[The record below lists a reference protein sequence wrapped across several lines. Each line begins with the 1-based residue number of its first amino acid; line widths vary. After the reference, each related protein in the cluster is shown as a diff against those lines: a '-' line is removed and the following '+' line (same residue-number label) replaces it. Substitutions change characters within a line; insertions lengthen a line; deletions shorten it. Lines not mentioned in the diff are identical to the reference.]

1 MFPGSVSETEPSP
14 SYALGPRLSLPARI
28 RSFRFFRLAAIW
40 EAFFVALASLRQ
52 NKLRTALTLIGII
65 VGVTAVIAVVT
76 IIKGLDQTVAQ
87 TFSSQGST
95 VFTIS
100 KRPRVITSREEFIK
114 YNKRKD
120 ITEDDALAIF
130 RLCTSCW
137 RTGIAANDVVAMKHG
152 SQKADS
158 VQLRAITPTAMFDID
173 GVTIDAGRFWSE
185 TEGNSAHEVCVVGSD
200 IVTNFFPNES
210 AEHTIGQDVWAGG
223 HVYRIVGVLQPLGKI
238 FGVSRDERIFIPF
251 ATYKKDFGLNVARGA
266 FNTTGSLVVFI
277 QTQSA
282 GQLEAAEDQVRAVM
296 RNRRGKSFKDDDDGF
311 ALETEDVFLNLYSSA
326 TSNIYLVTIGVAA
339 ISLVVGGIVVMNIM
353 LVSVTE
359 RTKEIGIRKAVGARR
374 KDILTQFLIEAVMVT
389 AIGGAFGVLTG
400 FGTAWLIALA
410 IGFPLLFS
418 VWSAVLGVGVS
429 SIVGVVSGLWPA
441 WRAARLDPIEA
452 LRAE

>member
-1 MFPGSVSETEPSP
+1 MFPGSASETTPPPDDTFGRVSK
-14 SYALGPRLSLPARI
+14 PARV
-28 RSFRFFRLAAIW
+28 RSVRLFRLAAIW
-40 EAFFVALASLRQ
+40 EAFFVALGSLRQ
-52 NKLRTALTLIGII
+52 NKLRTALTLIGIV

-100 KRPRVITSREEFIK
+100 KRPQVITSREDFIK
-114 YNKRKD
+114 FNRRKPV
-120 ITEDDALAIF
+120 TQEDAEAIA
-130 RLCTSCW
+130 RLCTACW
-137 RTGIAANDVVAMKHG
+137 RTGVAVNSIQPAKRG
-152 SQKADS
+152 DQKVD
-158 VQLRAITPTAMFDID
+158 AIQVRGVSPVSMFEID
-173 GVTIDAGRFWSE
+173 GITIDAGRFWTESE
-185 TEGNSAHEVCVVGSD
+185 GAAGGDVCVVGPD
-200 IVTNFFPNES
+200 VVTNLFPNENIDR
-210 AEHTIGQDVWAGG
+210 AVGQDIWVGG
-223 HVYRIVGVLQPLGKI
+223 HRYTILGVHQALGKI
-238 FGVSRDERIFIPF
+238 LGLSRDNRVYIPF
-251 ATYKKDFGLNVARGA
+251 ATYKKRFGVDFSGQA
-266 FNTTGSLVVFI
+266 FTPSGVLVVFI

-282 GQLEAAEDQVRAVM
+282 AQLEAAEDQVRTTM
-296 RNRRGKSFKDDDDGF
+296 RNRRGKTFKDDDDGF
-311 ALETEDVFLNLYSSA
+311 ALETQEVFLNLYSSA
-326 TSNIYLVTIGVAA
+326 TSNIYLVTVGVAA

-389 AIGGAFGVLTG
+389 AIGGVFGVLTG

-418 VWSAVLGVGVS
+418 GWSAVLGVGVS
-429 SIVGVVSGLWPA
+429 SVVGVVSGLWPA

>member
-1 MFPGSVSETEPSP
+1 MFPSSISPADTSGLAFGQPVLPS
-14 SYALGPRLSLPARI
+14 SRVRA
-28 RSFRFFRLAAIW
+28 FRLVRISAIW
-40 EAFFVALASLRQ
+40 EAFFVAIGSLRQ
-52 NKLRTALTLIGII
+52 NKLRTALTLVGII

-95 VFTIS
+95 VFTVS
-100 KRPRVITSREEFIK
+100 KRPQVITSREDFIK
-114 YNKRKD
+114 FNKRKAV
-120 ITEDDALAIF
+120 TPDDAEAIA
-130 RLCTSCW
+130 RLCTACW
-137 RTGIAANDVVAMKHG
+137 RTGVAVNSIQPAKRG
-152 SQKADS
+152 DQKIETTQVRGMA
-158 VQLRAITPTAMFDID
+158 PNHMFDID
-173 GVTIDAGRFWSE
+173 GVTIDTGRIWTESEGAAG
-185 TEGNSAHEVCVVGSD
+185 GDVCVVGSD
-200 IVTNFFPNES
+200 IVTNLFPGEPADRALNQE
-210 AEHTIGQDVWAGG
+210 IWVGG
-223 HVYRIVGVLQPLGKI
+223 HRYIVIGVLQPLGKI
-238 FGVSRDERIFIPF
+238 LGISRDNRVYIPF
-251 ATYKKDFGLNVARGA
+251 AAYKKRFGIDFSGQA
-266 FNTTGSLVVFI
+266 FSPSGVLVVFI

-282 GQLEAAEDQVRAVM
+282 EQLEAAEDQVRNIM
-296 RNRRGKSFKDDDDGF
+296 RNRRGKTFKDDDDGF
-311 ALETEDVFLNLYSSA
+311 ALETQEVFLNLYSSA
-326 TSNIYLVTIGVAA
+326 TANIYLVTVGVAA

-418 VWSAVLGVGVS
+418 IWSAVLGVGVS
-429 SIVGVVSGLWPA
+429 SIVGVISGLWPA

>member
-1 MFPGSVSETEPSP
+1 MFSRSQTQLNSPLEPLLERP
-14 SYALGPRLSLPARI
+14 VNFPAGFLRFLRIAAVWDAFLVALG
-28 RSFRFFRLAAIW
+28 
-40 EAFFVALASLRQ
+40 SLRQ
-52 NKLRTALTLIGII
+52 NKLRTGLTLIGIV

-100 KRPRVITSREEFIK
+100 KRPRVITSREDFIK
-114 YNKRKD
+114 FNKRKD
-120 ITEDDALAIF
+120 ITEDDAQAIF
-130 RLCTSCW
+130 RLCNSCW
-137 RTGIAANDVVAMKHG
+137 RAGLAANDAVPVKRG
-152 SQKADS
+152 NQKADT
-158 VQLRAITPTAMFDID
+158 VALRAIAPTAMFDID
-173 GVTIDAGRFWSE
+173 AVTIDAGRFWSE
-185 TEGNSAHEVCVVGSD
+185 TEGNSGQSVCVVGSD
-200 IVTNFFPNES
+200 IITNFFPYES
-210 AEHTIGQDVWAGG
+210 AERAVGQDLWAGG
-223 HVYRIVGVLQPLGKI
+223 HRYRIVGVLQPLGKI
-238 FGVSRDERIFIPF
+238 FGISRDERLFIPF
-251 ATYKKDFGLNVARGA
+251 ATYKKDYGLNVARGA
-266 FNTTGSLVVFI
+266 FNTSGALVVFV

-282 GQLEAAEDQVRAVM
+282 AQLEQAEDQVRAVM
-296 RNRRGKSFKDDDDGF
+296 RNRRGKTFKDEDDGF
-311 ALETEDVFLNLYSSA
+311 ALETEDVFLNLYASA

-374 KDILTQFLIEAVMVT
+374 KDIMTQFLIEAVMVT

-418 VWSAVLGVGVS
+418 IWSAVLGVGVS
-429 SIVGVVSGLWPA
+429 SIVGVISGLWPA
-441 WRAARLDPIEA
+441 WRASRLDPIEA

>member
-1 MFPGSVSETEPSP
+1 MFPRSESQLNPPLEPP
-14 SYALGPRLSLPARI
+14 VVRRINFPARP
-28 RSFRFFRLAAIW
+28 RPLGFFRIAAVW
-40 EAFFVALASLRQ
+40 EAFLVALASLRQ
-52 NKLRTALTLIGII
+52 NKLRTGLTLIGII

-100 KRPRVITSREEFIK
+100 KRPRVITSREDFIK
-114 YNKRKD
+114 FNKRKD
-120 ITEDDALAIF
+120 ITEDDAQAVF
-130 RLCTSCW
+130 RLCSACW
-137 RTGIAANDVVAMKHG
+137 RAGIAANDAVPVKRG
-152 SQKADS
+152 NQKADA
-158 VQLRAITPTAMFDID
+158 VAVRAIAPTAMFEID
-173 GVTIDAGRFWSE
+173 AVTIDAGRFWSE
-185 TEGNSAHEVCVVGSD
+185 TEGNSGQGVCVVGSD
-200 IVTNFFPNES
+200 IVTNFFPYES
-210 AEHTIGQDVWAGG
+210 AEHAIGQDLWAGG
-223 HVYRIVGVLQPLGKI
+223 HRYRIVGVLQPLGKI

-251 ATYKKDFGLNVARGA
+251 ATYKKDFGLNVTRGA
-266 FNTTGSLVVFI
+266 FNTSGALVVFV

-282 GQLEAAEDQVRAVM
+282 DQLENAEDQVRAVM
-296 RNRRGKSFKDDDDGF
+296 RNRRGKTFKDEDDGF

-326 TSNIYLVTIGVAA
+326 TSNIYLVTLGVSG

-359 RTKEIGIRKAVGARR
+359 RTKEIGIRKAVGAKR
-374 KDILTQFLIEAVMVT
+374 KDIMTQFLIEAVMVT

-418 VWSAVLGVGVS
+418 VWSAVMGVAVS
-429 SIVGVVSGLWPA
+429 SFFGILAGLWPA
-441 WRAARLDPIEA
+441 WRASRLDPIEA
-452 LRAE
+452 LRSE